1 MLLDLYSTRTTGLGS
16 TWRREPNPFGRRMPL
31 LGKGLPFLN
40 IRHLAPINVR
50 NCHVI
55 LVFVDVSSTLNVR
68 LQKPQW
74 TT

>member
-1 MLLDLYSTRTTGLGS
+1 MALGQLS
-16 TWRREPNPFGRRMPL
+16 SNTLGRASLASFRNRAPL
-31 LGKGLPFLN
+31 FDRGLPFLL
-40 IRHLAPINVR
+40 IRHVVPINVR

>member
-1 MLLDLYSTRTTGLGS
+1 MALGQLAS
-16 TWRREPNPFGRRMPL
+16 DPPGDASLATFGHRMPL
-31 LGKGLPFLN
+31 LGRGLPFLN
-40 IRHLAPINVR
+40 IRHVAPTNMR